1 MDLTIVDA
9 MVIPLD
15 TIPLSVFYSY
25 LKNFTSKLDWLEGG
39 LEREIQFKLYPSIG
53 DRELLARAVVDVD
66 EHQQHGE
73 EAQRD
78 GLPQKGQPSEKFV
91 QCL

>member
-1 MDLTIVDA
+1 MYFSVIMSSFVIFRLTPPSPSGDD
-9 MVIPLD
+9 VIYEQPL
-15 TIPLSVFYSY
+15 
-25 LKNFTSKLDWLEGG
+25 KLH
-39 LEREIQFKLYPSIG
+39 PSIG
-53 DRELLARAVVDVD
+53 DCELLARAVVDVD